1 MVNALVITEGLR
13 DKKLECDKGFNSIRS
28 ISVWCKEHK
37 QIIINFSR
45 LDNS

>member
-1 MVNALVITEGLR
+1 MMKALIITEDLR
-13 DKKLECDKGFNSIRS
+13 DKKLECDKGFNSNRS